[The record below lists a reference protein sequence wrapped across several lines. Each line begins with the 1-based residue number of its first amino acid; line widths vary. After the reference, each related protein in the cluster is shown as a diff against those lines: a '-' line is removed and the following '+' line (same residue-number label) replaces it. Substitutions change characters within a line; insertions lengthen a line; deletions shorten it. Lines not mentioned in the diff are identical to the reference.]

1 MEELILHIQY
11 LLRRHSCVIVPR
23 LGALIATERPAY
35 VNEEWGIVQA
45 PVREICFNAAIVNND
60 GLLAT
65 SIARREQ
72 IPYEGACVRMERSV
86 DELRQHLD
94 TDGEVLLGR
103 VGTLRRT
110 PDGRLIFDPA
120 LTARQQAAALG
131 YQPVAIP
138 SREAK
143 SEEGS
148 ATTRSDGGYY
158 ILRVSKTATR
168 IAAGIALPLVAA
180 ISILLWTLSLGNG
193 SIPAGIDYASV
204 VPMPTHKTEAPAP
217 APAATHN
224 DSSQPHGVLVVAVFS
239 TEQQADLFLRQHAK
253 SVHSLSVS
261 PYGKSYRVTTLPQ
274 SRSGLLE
281 LLHDTDFIVEYPG
294 AWIWMQD
301 AE

>member
-35 VNEEWGIVQA
+35 VNEEWSVVQA
-45 PVREICFNAAIVNND
+45 PVREVSFNAAIVNND

-65 SIARREQ
+65 SIARRER
-72 IPYEGACVRMERSV
+72 IPYEAACVRMERAI
-86 DELRQHLD
+86 DELRQRLD
-94 TDGEVLLGR
+94 TDGEVSLGR
-103 VGTLRRT
+103 IGTLRRT
-110 PDGRLIFDPA
+110 ADGRLIFDPA

-138 SREAK
+138 SKEAK
-143 SEEGS
+143 EGEGT
-148 ATTRSDGGYY
+148 AAARSDSGYY

-180 ISILLWTLSLGNG
+180 VSILLWTLSLGNG
-193 SIPAGIDYASV
+193 TVPASIDYASV
-204 VPMPTHKTEAPAP
+204 VPMPAHKTEAPAP
-217 APAATHN
+217 APVAPQVA
-224 DSSQPHGVLVVAVFS
+224 DDQPRGVLVVAVFS
-239 TEQQADLFLRQHAK
+239 TERQADLFLQQHAG
-253 SVHSLSVS
+253 SAHSLSVS
-261 PYGKSYRVTTLPQ
+261 PWGKSYRVTTLPQ
-274 SRSGLLE
+274 SRSGLLD